1 MDLKND
7 TATIMGKGVALN
19 LTTSGHYCISIDK
32 TEEVPVKTVC
42 AVRLQE
48 LNKQDRY
55 KTLLK
60 LHRQFGHPPKKKLI
74 ALLKDA
80 GVWQEHYEETLS
92 QIEEKCELCKIYAKT
107 PSRPIVGML
116 MATKFNEK
124 VAMDLKQW
132 NSRWILHVI
141 DMWSR
146 YTLCIFI
153 DRKKPS
159 NVIDN
164 LMTHWIGKFGVMGA
178 LMTDNGG
185 EFSSYYIHIKHTTMH
200 HSWRKPVSEWAV

>member
-1 MDLKND
+1 MTLWSVSLHR
-7 TATIMGKGVALN
+7 IP
-19 LTTSGHYCISIDK
+19 IDK
-32 TEEVPVKTVC
+32 TEEVPVEIVC
-42 AVRLQE
+42 AVMLQE
-48 LNKQDRY
+48 QDRY

-60 LHRQFGHPPKKKLI
+60 LHRQFAHPPKKRLI
-74 ALLKDA
+74 ALMKDA
-80 GVWQEHYEETLS
+80 GVWQEHYKETMA

-107 PSRPIVGML
+107 PSRPIVCMP

-132 NSRWILHVI
+132 KSRWILHTN

-146 YTLCIFI
+146 YTMSIFI

-185 EFSSYYIHIKHTTMH
+185 EFSSDEMREITSVLNIQLCTTAGESPFQNGLCERDSCH
-200 HSWRKPVSEWAV
+200 Y